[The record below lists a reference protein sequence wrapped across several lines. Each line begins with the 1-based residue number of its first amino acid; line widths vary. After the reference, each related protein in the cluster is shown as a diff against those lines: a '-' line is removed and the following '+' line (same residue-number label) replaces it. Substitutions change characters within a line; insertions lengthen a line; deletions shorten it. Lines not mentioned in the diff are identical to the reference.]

1 MKFSKPKSSDI
12 GTSAVMVGAAGLG
25 AIGTRAI
32 VDAVAKPA
40 IEATP
45 TQSELNKKMIFQG
58 VAAAIG
64 LATFACV
71 SGNDTSATAIKGA
84 ALGTAVVNV
93 LDLTAGLIK
102 KDGVTLPNNVAGN
115 ALRAGLGLGCPCQSG
130 VAESRYY
137 PTLNQ
142 PVYDNL
148 TWDQLRAIR
157 DANIDAQDTPLL
169 NVTNDSAWQSMP
181 V

>member
-1 MKFSKPKSSDI
+1 MNVVKNVKDNI
-12 GTSAVMVGAAGLG
+12 GNSLLSVGTGLVTG
-25 AIGTRAI
+25 FGTRAI
-32 VDAVAKPA
+32 ISMATEPKTGTAIESGKKRFAQGAALVVGILGFAAVKGSDTPA
-40 IEATP
+40 IAMK
-45 TQSELNKKMIFQG
+45 S
-58 VAAAIG
+58 
-64 LATFACV
+64 
-71 SGNDTSATAIKGA
+71 A
-84 ALGTAVVNV
+84 ALGTALINGM
-93 LDLTAGLIK
+93 DLLADVFK
-102 KDGVTLPNNVAGN
+102 SDAATLPDNTVGKVV
-115 ALRAGLGLGCPCQSG
+115 RAGLGLGCPCQSG

-137 PTLNQ
+137 PSLNQ